1 MVLKA
6 WEAVSNNIIEKSF
19 LVVGQSKISKPEDID
34 CLKKGR
40 TCENAFKKNFN
51 TSNNVRP
58 LIMSAI

>member
-34 CLKKGR
+34 CLKKGP
-40 TCENAFKKNFN
+40 TCETAFKKIIQY
-51 TSNNVRP
+51 
-58 LIMSAI
+58 L